1 MLRGDERVILS
12 LLALIAFG
20 CSSKGDDDDA
30 ASGAGSGGVPGTMMQ
45 TGAGGAMPAGG
56 TGGTPAM
63 PTGSGGMS
71 VPSGSGGASA
81 PNQPSSS
88 DDDAGS
94 GDAAMPHDAGT
105 SGDHT
110 PATGTFPAV
119 DDLGGDGPFTAMT
132 EQNTGPGGAFT
143 LFRPSELAP
152 EGVLNPVMSWG
163 NGALTSPADY
173 DYLLPHLATHGFV
186 VIAPNTTMVAG
197 TDLKDGLDW
206 LADQNDDSS
215 SPLYK
220 KLDMNNAAGVGYS
233 LGGLATYQNA
243 DDSRYVA
250 YVIISG
256 ANMDDSG
263 RSMYIPKLHGPVAYL
278 CTEDDASRGNCEGDF
293 AVVTVPAVFGV
304 LKGSVHTSVTELLN
318 LGDPAIE
325 ARLATAVTGWLRWQ
339 LMADSTRKAMFI
351 GDDCGLCKDSNWTV
365 QPPKNW

>member
-1 MLRGDERVILS
+1 MLRGDERVILG

-30 ASGAGSGGVPGTMMQ
+30 ASDTGSGGVPGTMMQ
-45 TGAGGAMPAGG
+45 TGTGGTMPTAGAGGTSAMPAG
-56 TGGTPAM
+56 TGGMHSPA
-63 PTGSGGMS
+63 
-71 VPSGSGGASA
+71 GSGGASA
-81 PNQPSSS
+81 PNQPSAS

-94 GDAAMPHDAGT
+94 SDAGIRADAGT
-105 SGDHT
+105 GSDNT
-110 PATGTFPAV
+110 PPTGTFPAV
-119 DDLGGDGPFTAMT
+119 DDLGGDGPYTAMT
-132 EQNTGPGGAFT
+132 EQNTGPGNAFT

-152 EGVLNPVMSWG
+152 DGVLNPIMSWG
-163 NGALTSPADY
+163 NGALTSPVDY

-206 LADQNDDSS
+206 LAAQNDDSA

-325 ARLATAVTGWLRWQ
+325 GRLATAVTGWLRWQ
-339 LMADSTRKAMFI
+339 LMADSTRKAMFL